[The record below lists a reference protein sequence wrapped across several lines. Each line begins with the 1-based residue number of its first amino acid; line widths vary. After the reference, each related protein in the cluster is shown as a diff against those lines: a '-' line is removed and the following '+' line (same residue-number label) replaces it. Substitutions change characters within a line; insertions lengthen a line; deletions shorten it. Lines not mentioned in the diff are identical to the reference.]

1 MSLTQIIYS
10 SKPFGFD
17 ASVLDDIL
25 TISRVLNARN
35 DITGTL
41 ICRADMYLQ
50 LIEGPDEAIQATYA
64 RIIGD
69 DRHLEINLLVSRQIT
84 ERMFPKWAMRDNL
97 RAAGCGL
104 RPRCRLALFRQQRL
118 PKFSPFLN
126 GSQRDLLNSRGRV
139 PNRAAG
145 IFRASLTTRYRQKR
159 RWRP

>member
-25 TISRVLNARN
+25 TISRFNNSRD

-50 LIEGPDEAIQATYA
+50 LIEGPDAAIQATYA

-69 DRHLEINLLVSRQIT
+69 DRHLEVNQLVSRAVT
-84 ERMFPKWAMRDNL
+84 ARMFPKWAMRDDPA
-97 RAAGCGL
+97 RSWMWSQAEVSAGAIQAATPDQIL
-104 RPRCRLALFRQQRL
+104 AIFERLAAE
-118 PKFSPFLN
+118 P
-126 GSQRDLLNSRGRV
+126 
-139 PNRAAG
+139 
-145 IFRASLTTRYRQKR
+145 T
-159 RWRP
+159 

>member
-84 ERMFPKWAMRDNL
+84 ERMFPKWAMRDDPARSWMWTQAEVSAGAIQAATPAQIL
-97 RAAGCGL
+97 AIFERVAAGPG
-104 RPRCRLALFRQQRL
+104 
-118 PKFSPFLN
+118 
-126 GSQRDLLNSRGRV
+126 
-139 PNRAAG
+139 
-145 IFRASLTTRYRQKR
+145 
-159 RWRP
+159 